1 MTVNMGTGL
10 LQQVKENAK
19 RHDCT
24 IFVVLFAVYGILLS
38 KYGNVK
44 RLVIGVPADGRNKAG
59 TEKLIGMFVNTLCIQ
74 ISLEDI
80 TSFSQVIEHVK
91 NKVMDGMENQDY
103 PYERLVSR
111 LTSERSA
118 NDDLLLRFVFSMQT
132 DDNLKLKE
140 LGTKYEKYEVPV
152 KSIDYDIVLNY
163 SENADGLE
171 LKADYVEALYDEHS
185 IATLLHHYQT
195 LLKQVI
201 EKPDILVEEMNLFHH
216 V

>member
-1 MTVNMGTGL
+1 MNQFYESDVFIEQESYWLKEFEHGVPKLTLPFQRISVNNNDRASKTLTVNMGTGL

-118 NDDLLLRFVFSMQT
+118 NDDLLLRFVFPCRQT
-132 DDNLKLKE
+132 
-140 LGTKYEKYEVPV
+140 T
-152 KSIDYDIVLNY
+152 I
-163 SENADGLE
+163 
-171 LKADYVEALYDEHS
+171 
-185 IATLLHHYQT
+185 
-195 LLKQVI
+195 
-201 EKPDILVEEMNLFHH
+201 
-216 V
+216 